1 MKKNLHIFRKIS
13 FLLLFIISLPQFSVA
28 QNSFILYGLRDV
40 QQSSLLNPAFTSG
53 ANIVVGFPM
62 LSNVSTG
69 LLNTAGGIN
78 DFISKSA
85 GGDSLYFDLS
95 KVINNGQPVDKVTE
109 FLDMNVLF
117 AGFKAGSTFIT
128 VGISQHLFVQALL
141 DKDLLKLAWNGN
153 AQYVN
158 QTLDMSHT
166 AVNAYHLID
175 YNLGISVPV
184 GDKFRVGVRLHFL
197 QGLSDINTNNNGISM
212 KTVLNNNNEYEIHAR
227 TNLLV
232 NTSGLPDSTGFD
244 ARNYFL
250 NFKNTGVAIDLGVDV
265 HLTKQISISA
275 SLLNWGKVFYRS
287 NTKTFESNKD
297 SINFNGVSIDFIN
310 NGNPAGSIGDTLKKL
325 FNLKEESKNYRI
337 KLPARILIGGE
348 YYTKDMRNDF
358 SFLFS
363 GRFFE
368 DYFEPAVSVGYTR
381 YVSGHFTFKVN
392 YTYIKDVPMNFGA
405 AVVCNLFPF
414 QVYLYSDNVAG
425 LFQWKRQKYIQAG
438 FGLNIRIAPRN
449 TRRNPHNPNNI
460 HNLRPDI
467 AEK

>member
-1 MKKNLHIFRKIS
+1 MKKSLYVFRKIS
-13 FLLLFIISLPQFSVA
+13 FLLLSVILLPQFSVA
-28 QNSFILYGLRDV
+28 QNNFILHGMRDV

-85 GGDSLYFDLS
+85 GSDSLYFDLS
-95 KVINNGQPVDKVTE
+95 KVINNGQPVDKITE
-109 FLDMNVLF
+109 LLDMNILF

-128 VGISQHLFVQALL
+128 IGISQHLFVQALI

-153 AQYVN
+153 TPYVN
-158 QTLDMSHT
+158 QTLDMGHT

-175 YNLGISVPV
+175 YNLGISVPI
-184 GDKFRVGVRLHFL
+184 GDKVRAGARLHFL

-212 KTVLNNNNEYEIHAR
+212 KTVLNSNNEYEIHAR

-244 ARNYFL
+244 VRNYFL
-250 NFKNTGVAIDLGVDV
+250 NFKNTGFAIDLGVDV
-265 HLTKQISISA
+265 QLTKQISINA
-275 SLLNWGKVFYRS
+275 SILNWGKVAYRS
-287 NTKTFESNKD
+287 NTKTYKSNKD
-297 SINFNGVSIDFIN
+297 SINFNGASIDFIN
-310 NGNPAGSIGDTLKKL
+310 NNNPIGSIGDTLRKL
-325 FNLKEESKNYRI
+325 FNLKEESKNYQI

-358 SFLFS
+358 SLLFS

-392 YTYIKDVPMNFGA
+392 YTYIKDVPVNFGA

-414 QVYLYSDNVAG
+414 QIYLYSDNVPG
-425 LFQWKRQKYIQAG
+425 LFQWNRQKYVQAG

-449 TRRNPHNPNNI
+449 TRKNPHNPNNI